1 MEKLLQPD
9 FGLMF
14 WTIVTFLTMVFLLKT
29 FAWGP
34 LLRSVEERERRLKDD
49 REAAEKA
56 RAEAQ
61 RIQADLEARLSAL
74 DAKSREV
81 LAQAQRDAE
90 ALRARHSAE
99 AKEEAERLMEKTRAG
114 LEEEKRRLV
123 GELRREVAA
132 LSVQIA
138 EKLVRKTV
146 DAGVRKTVLDQFF
159 TELDKTGKKN

>member
-9 FGLMF
+9 TGLMI
-14 WTIVTFLTMVFLLKT
+14 WTIVTFLIMVFLLKT

-34 LLRSVEERERRLKDD
+34 LLHAVEERERRLKED

-61 RIQADLEARLSAL
+61 KIQADLEAKLNGL

-81 LAQAQRDAE
+81 LAQAQKDAE

-99 AKEEAERLMEKTRAG
+99 AKEQAARLMETTRAG

-123 GELRREVAA
+123 GELRQEVAA
-132 LSVQIA
+132 FSVQAA

-146 DAGVRKTVLDQFF
+146 DAGVRKSVLDQFF
-159 TELDKTGKKN
+159 QDIDKTGKKN

>member
-9 FGLMF
+9 TGLMI
-14 WTIVTFLTMVFLLKT
+14 WTIVTFLIMVFLLKT

-34 LLRSVEERERRLKDD
+34 LLHSVEERERRLKED

-56 RAEAQ
+56 RSEAQ
-61 RIQADLEARLSAL
+61 KIQADLEAKLNAL

-81 LAQAQRDAE
+81 LAQAQKDAE
-90 ALRARHSAE
+90 ALRAKPSAE
-99 AKEEAERLMEKTRAG
+99 AKEEAARLMEKTRAG

-123 GELRREVAA
+123 GELRQEVAKF
-132 LSVQIA
+132 SVQAA

-146 DAGVRKTVLDQFF
+146 DAGVRKSVLDQFF
-159 TELDKTGKKN
+159 VDLDKTEKKN

>member
-9 FGLMF
+9 TGLMI
-14 WTIVTFLTMVFLLKT
+14 WTIVTFLVMVFLLKT

-34 LLRSVEERERRLKDD
+34 LLHAVEERERRLKED

-56 RAEAQ
+56 RADAQ
-61 RIQADLEARLSAL
+61 KIQADLEKKLNEL

-81 LAQAQRDAE
+81 LAQAQKDAE
-90 ALRARHSAE
+90 AMRAKHSAE

-123 GELRREVAA
+123 GELRQEVAKF
-132 LSVQIA
+132 SVQAA

-146 DAGVRKTVLDQFF
+146 DAGVRKSVLDQFF
-159 TELDKTGKKN
+159 VDLDKTEKKN

>member
-1 MEKLLQPD
+1 MGDILKPD
-9 FGLMF
+9 AGLMF

-34 LLRSVEERERRLKDD
+34 LLHAVEERERRLKED

-56 RAEAQ
+56 RNEAQ
-61 RIQADLEARLSAL
+61 KIQADLEARLAAL

-81 LAQAQRDAE
+81 LAQAQKDAE

-99 AKEEAERLMEKTRAG
+99 AKEEAERLMEKTRAT

-123 GELRREVAA
+123 GELRQEVAN
-132 LSVQIA
+132 LSVQAA
-138 EKLVRKTV
+138 EKLVRKTI

-159 TELDKTGKKN
+159 QDIERPGKKN

>member
-1 MEKLLQPD
+1 MDKLLNPD
-9 FGLMF
+9 TGLMI
-14 WTIVTFLTMVFLLKT
+14 WTIVTFLIMVFLLSK

-34 LLRSVEERERRLKDD
+34 LLHAVEEREERLKNE

-61 RIQADLEARLSAL
+61 RIQADLESKLAAI
-74 DAKSREV
+74 DAKARETMAA
-81 LAQAQRDAE
+81 AQKDAE

-99 AKEEAERLMEKTRAG
+99 AKDEAEALMAKTRAG

-123 GELRREVAA
+123 GELRQEVAE
-132 LSVQIA
+132 LSVQAA

-159 TELDKTGKKN
+159 QELDKPGAKN

>member
-9 FGLMF
+9 IGLMF
-14 WTIVTFLTMVFLLKT
+14 WTVLTFLAMVFLLKQ

-34 LLRSVEERERRLKDD
+34 LLHAVEERERRLKED

-56 RAEAQ
+56 RADAQ
-61 RIQADLEARLSAL
+61 KIQADLEARLASL

-81 LAQAQRDAE
+81 LAEAQKEAE

-99 AKEEAERLMEKTRAG
+99 AKEEAERLMEKTRAS

-123 GELRREVAA
+123 VQLRQEVAA
-132 LSVQIA
+132 LSVAAA
-138 EKLVRKTV
+138 EKLMRKTV
-146 DAGVRKTVLDQFF
+146 DAGVRKTVLDRFF
-159 TELDKTGKKN
+159 QDLEAGKQ